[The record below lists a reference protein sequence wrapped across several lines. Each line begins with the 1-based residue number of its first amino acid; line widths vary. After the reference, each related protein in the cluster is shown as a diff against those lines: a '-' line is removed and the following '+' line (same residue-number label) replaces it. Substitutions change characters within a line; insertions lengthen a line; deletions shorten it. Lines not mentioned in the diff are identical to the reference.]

1 MKKNHH
7 LLGLIFTA
15 MSLLF
20 IAGCATP
27 ELTGPK
33 EPYTADKQAQIPA
46 GEARLVLY
54 RNKKDNKSG
63 SPIVRIDDRVVG
75 ALNPGQYLVSSI
87 CQGSNQLV
95 ISHREGDTTPLTLNL
110 PAKPNE
116 TLYLRVWEL
125 TDNHFDA
132 ERVSS
137 TTAKDELKK
146 TKHVSY
152 LINRKEHACKPEE
165 PQPILIQEVELSAD
179 ALFQFDSATLAGLIG
194 RNTLDQLAHD
204 IQQHN
209 IDIDIIRV
217 IGHTDRLG
225 NEEYNQEL
233 SEQRATTVANYLRN
247 KGIHGNIE
255 TQGMGPKVPVTTE
268 CLGRRATPE
277 LIQCLQPDRRVS
289 IELWG
294 TQEANN

>member
-1 MKKNHH
+1 MKKLTNF
-7 LLGLIFTA
+7 LSLAVAST
-15 MSLLF
+15 SLLLL
-20 IAGCATP
+20 AGCATP

-33 EPYTADKQAQIPA
+33 DPYNAEKQAQIPS

-54 RNKKDNKSG
+54 RSNKENKSG
-63 SPIVRIDDRVVG
+63 SPIVRIDDHIVG

-95 ISHREGDTTPLTLNL
+95 ISHREGDTQPLTLNV
-110 PAKPNE
+110 PAKPGE

-132 ERVSS
+132 ERVASS
-137 TTAKDELKK
+137 TAKQELKK
-146 TKHVSY
+146 AKHISY
-152 LINRKEHACKPEE
+152 LVNRKEHACKPEE
-165 PQPILIQEVELSAD
+165 PQPVLIKEVELSAD

-194 RNTLDQLAHD
+194 RNTLDQLALD

-209 IDIDIIRV
+209 IDVEIIRV
-217 IGHTDRLG
+217 VGHTDRLG
-225 NEEYNQEL
+225 NEKYNQEL

-247 KGIHGNIE
+247 KGLRGSIE
-255 TQGMGPKVPVTTE
+255 TQGMGPTVPVTTE
-268 CLGRRATPE
+268 CQGRRATPE
-277 LIQCLQPDRRVS
+277 LIKCLQPDRRVS

-294 TQEANN
+294 TREAK